1 MRVPHDRN
9 PYAKKPSHDVR
20 YRAPVVRTRSRSH
33 NSRVALAGLGVMAAL
48 VALASDAQPA
58 RPADAAVGGGAR
70 TIDEID
76 FTSVAQSGATC
87 AEGVRAGAPLLV
99 ALDRGSSQ
107 LLDSA
112 TFATLAVDPDVIVAD
127 LDGDG
132 EDEAVV
138 SVVCNYGANGE
149 QHTVQVWRLDGD
161 RPVVVD
167 RITSAPDEVAEA
179 SAFPPGVQDVAVEG
193 DDVVVTFSR
202 HTDGDPNC
210 CPSEQTEVRY
220 VLDDGDLVAAGDPV
234 TTPVGG

>member
-1 MRVPHDRN
+1 MARDLK
-9 PYAKKPSHDVR
+9 ADVTEPQRAFR
-20 YRAPVVRTRSRSH
+20 YRAPVVRTHSRSH

-58 RPADAAVGGGAR
+58 RPADAAVGGGSR
-70 TIDEID
+70 TIDEVD

-87 AEGVRAGAPLLV
+87 AEGVQTGAPLLV
-99 ALDRGSSQ
+99 AVAGGSSQ

-112 TFATLAVDPDVIVAD
+112 TFATLMVDPDVLVAD
-127 LDGDG
+127 LDDDG

-149 QHTVQVWRLDGD
+149 QHTVQVWTLDGN

-167 RITSAPDEVAEA
+167 RITGAPDEVAEA
-179 SAFPPGVQDVAVEG
+179 SAFPPSVQGVAVEG
-193 DDVVVTFSR
+193 DDLVVTFS
-202 HTDGDPNC
+202 HHADGDPNC
-210 CPSEQTEVRY
+210 CASQQTEVRY
-220 VLDDGDLVAAGDPV
+220 ALDDGDLVAAGRPV